1 MIIFDTTVQIKYNGT
16 RYAIYRPTHK
26 YNHYYQIKSTK
37 IHQLFKNIY
46 FDVPTIYKIQQW

>member
-1 MIIFDTTVQIKYNGT
+1 MIIFDTTVQIKYNW
-16 RYAIYRPTHK
+16 AINNIRIPTSK
-26 YNHYYQIKSTK
+26 YHCPHQFRITN